1 MAGVS
6 RIVARGTQRDQVPM
20 SGDPSLAQWD
30 DVMNLP
36 SGRSASEAEVVPA
49 LAAPVITLEDLV
61 TNGPPIGLRVRVSV
75 PLDPRRSVSPT
86 SGFRTSLH
94 GLKLGCAGSASFT
107 IRRVVLGTQL
117 PQRRDPGTQE

>member
-1 MAGVS
+1 MTGVS
-6 RIVARGTQRDQVPM
+6 CIVTGATQRDEIPVCCRT
-20 SGDPSLAQWD
+20 STTKRD

-36 SGRSASEAEVVPA
+36 SGRSASEAEVVSA
-49 LAAPVITLEDLV
+49 LAAPVITLEDLI